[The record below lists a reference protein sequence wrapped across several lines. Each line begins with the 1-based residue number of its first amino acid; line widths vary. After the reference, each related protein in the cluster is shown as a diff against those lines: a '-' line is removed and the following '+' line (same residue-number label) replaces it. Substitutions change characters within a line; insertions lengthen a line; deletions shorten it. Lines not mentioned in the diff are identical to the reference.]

1 MLENPLILLYLCII
15 ISIQSCAGVGVLVLG
30 TPFLLILDYNILEIL
45 FILLPLSIL
54 TSFTN
59 FIIMQFSIKKTQ
71 LIPFK
76 NLKKFFIVC
85 IPSIII
91 GLFVLKY
98 FENYINFKI
107 LVSIIIFVSIILILI
122 KDKITFKINFYRIS
136 VLSIIG
142 ILHGITNS
150 GGTLMSLVLSHDQE
164 KTNARYSITFFYLLL
179 AFFQYIITII
189 IFSNYFFLLE
199 IKNYILLLIFGI
211 LLGNI
216 LIKFL
221 NENKYKVLINFL
233 ALISS
238 FILFFS

>member
-1 MLENPLILLYLCII
+1 VLENHLILLYLCLII
-15 ISIQSCAGVGVLVLG
+15 AIQSCAGVGVLVLG

-59 FIIMQFSIKKTQ
+59 LVIMQFSIKNIQ
-71 LIPFK
+71 LVPFK
-76 NLKKFFIVC
+76 DLKKFFIVC

-91 GLFVLKY
+91 GLFILKY
-98 FENYINFKI
+98 FQNYINFKV
-107 LVSIIIFVSIILILI
+107 LVSIVIFVSIILILI
-122 KDKITFKINFYRIS
+122 KDKIPFKINFYRIS
-136 VLSIIG
+136 ILSIIG

-179 AFFQYIITII
+179 ALFQYIITII
-189 IFSNYFFLLE
+189 IFYKHFSLFE
-199 IKNYILLLIFGI
+199 IKSYILILIFGI

-216 LIKFL
+216 LITFL
-221 NENKYKVLINFL
+221 SENKYKLLINFL
-233 ALISS
+233 ALTSS
-238 FILFFS
+238 IILFFS